1 MKAKRATPRT
11 IDHYIAGFPAAVRSA
26 LQRVRKA
33 IQSAVPDAEE
43 GISYRMPI
51 FARDGY
57 LLYFAAHTSHIG
69 VYPVSTAMKKAVKGL
84 SRYASGKGTA
94 RFPFDRPIPSA
105 LIGKMAK
112 FRAKERLAKLVAK
125 APKRRASGK
134 VNAAWHRRNR
144 MPQGVTQYRRA
155 VWHLAHA
162 RACGCRPI
170 PKSVLDLAR

>member
-1 MKAKRATPRT
+1 MGEKRAAPRT
-11 IDHYIAGFPAAVRSA
+11 IDEYIAGYPPSVRAA

-33 IQSAVPDAEE
+33 IRAAVPEAEE
-43 GISYRMPI
+43 GISYRIPI

-57 LLYFAAHTSHIG
+57 LLYFAAHANHIG
-69 VYPVSTAMKKAVKGL
+69 VYPTSPAMRQAVKGL
-84 SRYASGKGTA
+84 TKYASGKGTA
-94 RFPFDRPIPSA
+94 RFPLDKPVPEA

-112 FRAKERLAKLVAK
+112 FRAGERLAKLVAK
-125 APKRRASGK
+125 APKRRASAK
-134 VNAAWHRRNR
+134 LNAAWHRQNR
-144 MPQGVTQYRRA
+144 MPRRASLYQRA

>member
-1 MKAKRATPRT
+1 MKAKRASPHT
-11 IDHYIAGFPAAVRSA
+11 IDQYIAGFPASVRAA

-33 IQSAVPDAEE
+33 IHSAVPDAEE
-43 GISYRMPI
+43 GISYRIPI
-51 FARDGY
+51 IARDGY

-69 VYPVSTAMKKAVKGL
+69 VYPVSAAMKKAVKGL
-84 SRYASGKGTA
+84 SRYTSGKGTA
-94 RFPFDRPIPSA
+94 RFPLDKPIPSA

-125 APKRRASGK
+125 APKRRAIR
-134 VNAAWHRRNR
+134 VLNAGWHRRNR
-144 MPQGVTQYRRA
+144 LPPGANEYRRA

>member
-1 MKAKRATPRT
+1 MKAKRASPRT
-11 IDHYIAGFPAAVRSA
+11 IDQYIAGFPAAVRSS

-69 VYPVSTAMKKAVKGL
+69 VYPVSAAMKKAVKGL
-84 SRYASGKGTA
+84 SKYTSGKGTA
-94 RFPFDRPIPSA
+94 KFPLDKAIPSA

-125 APKRRASGK
+125 APKRRASAK
-134 VNAAWHRRNR
+134 LNVAWHRRNR
-144 MPQGVTQYRRA
+144 MPRGANQYRRA
-155 VWHLAHA
+155 LWHLAHA

>member
-1 MKAKRATPRT
+1 MRAKRASPRT
-11 IDHYIAGFPAAVRSA
+11 IDEYVAGYPPSVQAA

-33 IQSAVPDAEE
+33 IQLAVPEAEE
-43 GISYRMPI
+43 GISYRIPI

-57 LLYFAAHTSHIG
+57 LLYFAAHASHIG
-69 VYPVSTAMKKAVKGL
+69 VYPTSPAMMKAVQGL
-84 SRYASGKGTA
+84 SKYASGKGTA
-94 RFPFDRPIPSA
+94 RFPLDKPIPAA

-125 APKRRASGK
+125 APKRRASAK
-134 VNAAWHRRNR
+134 LNAVWHRRNR
-144 MPQGVTQYRRA
+144 MPGRASLYQRA